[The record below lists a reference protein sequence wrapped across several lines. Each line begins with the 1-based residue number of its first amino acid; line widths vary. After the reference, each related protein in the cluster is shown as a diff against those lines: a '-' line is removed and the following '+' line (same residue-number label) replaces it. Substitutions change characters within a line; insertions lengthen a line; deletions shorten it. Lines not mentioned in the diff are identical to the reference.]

1 VGTLALCPPHEASA
15 SVEQTRHRFFRGG
28 AADGLRDRDAIGS
41 VRILRALRTRS
52 GMDFYLKTAPGA
64 QELRCLGRIAS
75 PAPKRNLVMP
85 LAAAAQKSLT
95 IWRAMI
101 AEK

>member
-1 VGTLALCPPHEASA
+1 
-15 SVEQTRHRFFRGG
+15 
-28 AADGLRDRDAIGS
+28 
-41 VRILRALRTRS
+41 
-52 GMDFYLKTAPGA
+52 MDFYLKTAPGA